1 MAYLIEK
8 IKLSLAKEGI
18 QSRTN
23 KSRDWIKAKLKELNP
38 RQQSVTRD
46 KVRLRDRSLIGEMY
60 FFYYDPKLKDSLPYY
75 DRFPLVLP
83 IERYSDGIL
92 GLNLHYIHPKQRI
105 ILLDKLSEFL
115 NNSKYDE
122 STKFRINYSILKN
135 ASRIYESKPCLKRY
149 LYSHIESKFLRISP
163 DEWDIAALL
172 PLELFEKHKTSKVWY
187 DSRKKF

>member
-46 KVRLRDRSLIGEMY
+46 KIRLRDRSLIGEMY
-60 FFYYDPKLKDSLPYY
+60 FFYYEPKLKDSLPYY

-122 STKFRINYSILKN
+122 STKFKINYSILKN

-149 LYSHIESKFLRISP
+149 LYSHIESRFIRISP

>member
-172 PLELFEKHKTSKVWY
+172 PLELFEKQKTSKVWY

>member
-60 FFYYDPKLKDSLPYY
+60 FFYYEPKLKDSLPYY

-122 STKFRINYSILKN
+122 STKFKINYSILKN

-149 LYSHIESKFLRISP
+149 LYSHIESRFIRISP